1 MGWPWA
7 IGRRAFFAIDAE
19 RAHGVARALL
29 GAPLPW
35 SAIGA
40 VHDEPGLRTE
50 VAGLELRN
58 PVGLAAGFDKA
69 CDRLEALGKLGFGY
83 VVGGTVT
90 RRPRSGNPR
99 PRIAR
104 SPSHLAMVNAM
115 GLPNP
120 GAEAVARSLE
130 GAPRTSSRWVSL
142 ADEETRDAVEAL
154 ALVAPHVD
162 AIELNASSPNAGWTH
177 GAAHVA
183 EIVNAFRSA
192 TDRPVFVKVPPFGA
206 GEPERA
212 GVLKMVAA
220 SLEAGASGITC
231 GNTVPVSDA
240 RLSTGRGGLSGGPL
254 TDRTPVMIRVVRDEI
269 GEEIPVH
276 ACGGIFTASQARGC
290 LDAGASTVQVYTGL
304 IYRGPRMLADLTS
317 GLRAR
322 S

>member
-7 IGRRAFFAIDAE
+7 IGRRAFFAIDPE

-29 GAPLPW
+29 RAPLPW
-35 SAIGA
+35 EAIGGA
-40 VHDEPGLRTE
+40 ATDASLRT
-50 VAGLELRN
+50 VIAGIELRN
-58 PVGLAAGFDKA
+58 PVGLAAGFDKT
-69 CDRLEALGKLGFGY
+69 CDRLDALGKLGFGY

-90 RRPRSGNPR
+90 RRPRPGNPK

-104 SPSHLAMVNAM
+104 SPSHLALVNAM

-130 GAPRTSSRWVSL
+130 GAPRASSRWVSL
-142 ADEETRDAVEAL
+142 ADEETGDAVEAL
-154 ALVAPHVD
+154 ELVAPHVD

-177 GAAHVA
+177 GAAHIA
-183 EIVNAFRSA
+183 EIVNAFHGA

-206 GEPERA
+206 GDPERA
-212 GVLKMVAA
+212 GVLEMVAA

-254 TDRTPVMIRVVRDEI
+254 TDRTPKMIRVVRDEI

-276 ACGGIFTASQARGC
+276 ACGGIFTADQARRC
-290 LDAGASTVQVYTGL
+290 LEAGASTVQVYTAL
-304 IYRGPRMLADLTS
+304 IYRGPRLIREITGGLA
-317 GLRAR
+317 GEG
-322 S
+322 